1 LRRHHTRLSLAAG
14 AIAYP
19 FFEARSPRLRR
30 YQLRTNPGQVASLVL
45 EDSAPNCAIRIDRRE
60 ENRRAASNS
69 PNISSASLRWQLRIL
84 HLSDLH
90 LWSGTSWLADWVA
103 SLAEFQDIDFVV
115 LTGDNFA
122 DASGL
127 RMLSRALNPL
137 LKLPGA
143 FVFGSNDYYSG
154 IPKVPL
160 HYFLPNKKPKLRTV
174 PDLPTEDF
182 RDFLTAR
189 GWSDLNNQVATCT
202 LTSPARQGHSA
213 KKLTVALTGT
223 DDPHIGRDQAVQV
236 PDTWGKADLR
246 LPHPCPLCARPRPI
260 CSLPSRPGAGR
271 TYPRRSG
278 VSTGIWGSSKQHRS
292 AAELLGRDAFMAY
305 RHGS

>member
-1 LRRHHTRLSLAAG
+1 MRRHRTRLSLAAG

-143 FVFGSNDYYSG
+143 FVFGSNDYYSAS
-154 IPKVPL
+154 PKFRCTIFCRIRNPSYVP
-160 HYFLPNKKPKLRTV
+160 FPTCRPKI
-174 PDLPTEDF
+174 F
-182 RDFLTAR
+182 
-189 GWSDLNNQVATCT
+189 AT
-202 LTSPARQGHSA
+202 S
-213 KKLTVALTGT
+213 
-223 DDPHIGRDQAVQV
+223 
-236 PDTWGKADLR
+236 
-246 LPHPCPLCARPRPI
+246 
-260 CSLPSRPGAGR
+260 
-271 TYPRRSG
+271 
-278 VSTGIWGSSKQHRS
+278 
-292 AAELLGRDAFMAY
+292 
-305 RHGS
+305 